1 MKQDLNQ
8 HLFWKPELIVQR
20 LRFTILSNKII
31 YVPQELN
38 WYKIKTKS
46 IYGIRITS
54 LCSFLLISI
63 KNLPNIS
70 TCKPFSTKISHKIYN
85 TATTKSIYVEMRKAT
100 SSLYPK
106 KGNPSISH
114 YYCISRKTCR
124 HHIYE
129 KQSFPSKSTKSCL
142 FIFVLSFLGIENFIN
157 QIQIHVNCVKKNYF
171 LIFWKSNN
179 STRMHVNEIYKKAFK
194 LNSFSSISV
203 ISFDN

>member
-85 TATTKSIYVEMRKAT
+85 TATTKSIYVEMRKSNILT
-100 SSLYPK
+100 LPKERKPIKFTLLLYIPQ
-106 KGNPSISH
+106 NMSASH
-114 YYCISRKTCR
+114 LRKTILSIQKHKKLLIHFR
-124 HHIYE
+124 FILSRNRKFH
-129 KQSFPSKSTKSCL
+129 KSDSNSC
-142 FIFVLSFLGIENFIN
+142 
-157 QIQIHVNCVKKNYF
+157 
-171 LIFWKSNN
+171 
-179 STRMHVNEIYKKAFK
+179 K
-194 LNSFSSISV
+194 LC
-203 ISFDN
+203 